1 VRDLTARRIGTGSH
15 TGEATVG
22 SRAAIGQA
30 TAPGDHLVR
39 AGAGNDTVIPG
50 QGNDTVQGGPGDDL
64 IHGYGGDGVSSG
76 HTVSNWLNDGADA
89 LAGASG
95 NDTILGYGGSDRMD
109 GGPGD
114 DLLKGGPD
122 ADILTGG
129 PGADTFQFGFLAPS
143 VYLGYTPDSG
153 VGWGIRDTITD
164 FRPGVD
170 RIDLKG
176 YGGATDLRIEPLG
189 DGLLLRFDA
198 HAAGRAVPQEIE
210 LGPASAVFRFFH
222 KAQGTHFYTPPR
234 PSGTA

>member
-1 VRDLTARRIGTGSH
+1 
-15 TGEATVG
+15 VG

-64 IHGYGGDGVSSG
+64 IH
-76 HTVSNWLNDGADA
+76 
-89 LAGASG
+89 
-95 NDTILGYGGSDRMD
+95 GYGGSDRMD